1 MSDIESENIADVE
14 GSLEAEDDEEDV
26 DDRFNL
32 FFSITVAET
41 DTTEID
47 NEFNEAVSEIEG
59 KKSFECDKCDKVC
72 KSKGGLTRH
81 TNSKHGEPKKR
92 ATTNLGNL
100 DKETVD
106 GFVEAIK
113 ARIIKEDIY
122 NSETDT
128 ALAAV
133 KPTKALFEALLPL
146 YETFCRKKNQDI
158 LLESFYGLI
167 PRSYEFLKGDDYKI
181 ANLIM
186 IQLPDFLVGFFNTSN
201 IGQTQVK
208 EDTPH
213 ALDQAETGPLSYI
226 AGYIIS
232 KLYRTNTTKKG
243 RTNEEIQ
250 TLLEVMKST
259 DETSNHF
266 IAARSRGGLISP
278 CDDLINILKVTEV
291 SFRCEVSKSKEILR
305 NIPTEVICNSVL
317 ESPAVKSLWENIVL
331 SSGVETSSPTQKLCL
346 ENVIKLYL
354 KVRSFSCAKDYIA
367 KYKIKEKQTKTKAL
381 RKDLKMS
388 SQVEK

>member
-14 GSLEAEDDEEDV
+14 GPLEAEDDEQDV

-81 TNSKHGEPKKR
+81 TNSKHGEQNKR

-122 NSETDT
+122 NSETNT

-146 YETFCRKKNQDI
+146 VTIIFIEPNCLN
-158 LLESFYGLI
+158 
-167 PRSYEFLKGDDYKI
+167 
-181 ANLIM
+181 
-186 IQLPDFLVGFFNTSN
+186 
-201 IGQTQVK
+201 
-208 EDTPH
+208 
-213 ALDQAETGPLSYI
+213 SYI
-226 AGYIIS
+226 G
-232 KLYRTNTTKKG
+232 TT
-243 RTNEEIQ
+243 
-250 TLLEVMKST
+250 
-259 DETSNHF
+259 H
-266 IAARSRGGLISP
+266 P
-278 CDDLINILKVTEV
+278 
-291 SFRCEVSKSKEILR
+291 
-305 NIPTEVICNSVL
+305 
-317 ESPAVKSLWENIVL
+317 
-331 SSGVETSSPTQKLCL
+331 
-346 ENVIKLYL
+346 
-354 KVRSFSCAKDYIA
+354 
-367 KYKIKEKQTKTKAL
+367 
-381 RKDLKMS
+381 
-388 SQVEK
+388 

>member
-1 MSDIESENIADVE
+1 
-14 GSLEAEDDEEDV
+14 L
-26 DDRFNL
+26 
-32 FFSITVAET
+32 TET
-41 DTTEID
+41 
-47 NEFNEAVSEIEG
+47 N
-59 KKSFECDKCDKVC
+59 
-72 KSKGGLTRH
+72 
-81 TNSKHGEPKKR
+81 
-92 ATTNLGNL
+92 
-100 DKETVD
+100 
-106 GFVEAIK
+106 
-113 ARIIKEDIY
+113 
-122 NSETDT
+122 T

-146 YETFCRKKNQDI
+146 YETFYRKKNQDKF
-158 LLESFYGLI
+158 EYFYGLI
-167 PRSYEFLKGDDYKI
+167 PRSCEFLKCDDYKI

-186 IQLPDFLVGFFNTSN
+186 IQLPDFLVGFFNASN

-208 EDTPH
+208 EDTPP

-226 AGYIIS
+226 AGYITS
-232 KLYRTNTTKKG
+232 KLYRTDTTKKG

-259 DETSNHF
+259 EETSNHF

-317 ESPAVKSLWENIVL
+317 ESTAVKSLWENIVL

-346 ENVIKLYL
+346 ENVIYL
-354 KVRSFSCAKDYIA
+354 KVRSFSYPKDYIA
-367 KYKIKEKQTKTKAL
+367 KYKIKTNKNQCT
-381 RKDLKMS
+381 
-388 SQVEK
+388 